1 MEFQDSLHHFVVYFF
16 SQVKNLRDKERK
28 VSETCVLAPLNRAKE
43 IWKVIQGDGC
53 TSILGLSFY
62 VSS

>member
-1 MEFQDSLHHFVVYFF
+1 M
-16 SQVKNLRDKERK
+16 KNLRHKERK